1 MSAFLAMACVHAYNT
16 VTIYRNPAVCCDE
29 RRKAAFGV
37 LDSVCCM
44 VSLSPGRYPYHV
56 RQWPDSACSAGD
68 CPSVCKQTRGAD
80 ESNPHSGSCQHAF
93 HGLCGMPYVLCTM
106 YCSWSRPFHLA
117 WSVQVHGWAIPF
129 GGFRL
134 SADIYLHLLNV
145 QVYLFTKLQFHG
157 MHNTTWPIPPTAL
170 LAFLTCTLIPVA
182 MNIVFEANI
191 RAAYLARRNLPA
203 NRLSN
208 FWHQVLRWGVAT
220 RIQADNQSIER

>member
-1 MSAFLAMACVHAYNT
+1 MACVHAYNT

-44 VSLSPGRYPYHV
+44 VSLSATRYSYPL
-56 RQWPDSACSAGD
+56 RQWPNSACSVGD
-68 CPSVCKQTRGAD
+68 CPGVCKQTRGAK
-80 ESNPHSGSCQHAF
+80 ESIPNSGDRQHAF
-93 HGLCGMPYVLCTM
+93 YGVCGKPYVLFAI
-106 YCSWSRPFHLA
+106 YRSWSRQFHLA
-117 WSVQVHGWAIPF
+117 RSVQVHGWAIPF

-157 MHNTTWPIPPTAL
+157 MHNTTWPMPPTAL
-170 LAFLTCTLIPVA
+170 LALLTCTLIPVA
-182 MNIVFEANI
+182 INIVFEANI
-191 RAAYLARRNLPA
+191 RAAYLARRNLSP
-203 NRLSN
+203 NHLSN

-220 RIQADNQSIER
+220 RAQADNQSIER